1 MPGPTTWFLNIP
13 KSSASSTPFLFLSSP
28 ATPSTKGPW
37 KKSKPTAGGGNGL
50 YTASFAEQVTLE
62 DYKDYNSKTYFVS
75 KSPDKFKDIRYYPT
89 IVLYNDGEEELRIE
103 SGISLKLPEDWK
115 EQLNEHIDLLLSQR
129 F

>member
-1 MPGPTTWFLNIP
+1 MKWSVTVI
-13 KSSASSTPFLFLSSP
+13 ALFVTLVNFAQTESISIVQ
-28 ATPSTKGPW
+28 
-37 KKSKPTAGGGNGL
+37 

-75 KSPDKFKDIRYYPT
+75 KSPNEFKNIRYYPT

>member
-1 MPGPTTWFLNIP
+1 MKWIVTVI
-13 KSSASSTPFLFLSSP
+13 ALFVTVVNFAQTESISIVQ
-28 ATPSTKGPW
+28 
-37 KKSKPTAGGGNGL
+37 

-75 KSPDKFKDIRYYPT
+75 KSPDEFKNIRYYPT
-89 IVLYNDGEEELRIE
+89 IVLFNDGEEELRIE

>member
-1 MPGPTTWFLNIP
+1 MKWSVTVI
-13 KSSASSTPFLFLSSP
+13 ALFVTVAINAQTESISIVQ
-28 ATPSTKGPW
+28 
-37 KKSKPTAGGGNGL
+37 

-75 KSPDKFKDIRYYPT
+75 KSPNEFKNIRYYPT

>member
-1 MPGPTTWFLNIP
+1 MRCVIIAFFLTF
-13 KSSASSTPFLFLSSP
+13 ASFAQTESISIIQ
-28 ATPSTKGPW
+28 
-37 KKSKPTAGGGNGL
+37 

-62 DYKDYNSKTYFVS
+62 DYKDYNIETYFVS
-75 KSPDKFKDIRYYPT
+75 KSPDEFKNIKYYPT

>member
-1 MPGPTTWFLNIP
+1 MRCVIIAFFLTF
-13 KSSASSTPFLFLSSP
+13 ASFAQTESISIIQ
-28 ATPSTKGPW
+28 
-37 KKSKPTAGGGNGL
+37 

-75 KSPDKFKDIRYYPT
+75 KSPDKFKNIKYYPT

-115 EQLNEHIDLLLSQR
+115 EQLNEHIDLLLSQC

>member
-1 MPGPTTWFLNIP
+1 MKWSVTVI
-13 KSSASSTPFLFLSSP
+13 ALFVTVVSFAQTESI
-28 ATPSTKGPW
+28 SIVQ
-37 KKSKPTAGGGNGL
+37 

-75 KSPDKFKDIRYYPT
+75 KSPDEFKNIKYYPT

>member
-1 MPGPTTWFLNIP
+1 MKWSVTVI
-13 KSSASSTPFLFLSSP
+13 ALFVTVVNFAQTESISIVQ
-28 ATPSTKGPW
+28 
-37 KKSKPTAGGGNGL
+37 

-75 KSPDKFKDIRYYPT
+75 KSPDEFKNIRYYPT

-103 SGISLKLPEDWK
+103 SGISLKLPKDWK

>member
-1 MPGPTTWFLNIP
+1 MKWSVTVI
-13 KSSASSTPFLFLSSP
+13 ALFVTVAINAQTESISIVQ
-28 ATPSTKGPW
+28 
-37 KKSKPTAGGGNGL
+37 

-75 KSPDKFKDIRYYPT
+75 KSPDEFKNIRYYPT

-103 SGISLKLPEDWK
+103 SGISLKLPENWK
-115 EQLNEHIDLLLSQR
+115 EQINEHIELLLEQR

>member
-1 MPGPTTWFLNIP
+1 MKWSVTGIVLFV
-13 KSSASSTPFLFLSSP
+13 SAVNFAQTESISIVQ
-28 ATPSTKGPW
+28 
-37 KKSKPTAGGGNGL
+37 

-75 KSPDKFKDIRYYPT
+75 KSPDEFKNIRYYPT

>member
-1 MPGPTTWFLNIP
+1 MKWSVTVI
-13 KSSASSTPFLFLSSP
+13 ALFVWVVNFAQTESISIVQ
-28 ATPSTKGPW
+28 
-37 KKSKPTAGGGNGL
+37 

>member
-1 MPGPTTWFLNIP
+1 MKWSVTVI
-13 KSSASSTPFLFLSSP
+13 ALFVTVVNFAQTESISIVQ
-28 ATPSTKGPW
+28 
-37 KKSKPTAGGGNGL
+37 

-75 KSPDKFKDIRYYPT
+75 KSPDQFKNIKYYPT
-89 IVLYNDGEEELRIE
+89 IILFNDGEEELRIE

-115 EQLNEHIDLLLSQR
+115 EQINEHIDLLLQQR

>member
-1 MPGPTTWFLNIP
+1 MRCVIIAFFLTF
-13 KSSASSTPFLFLSSP
+13 ASFAQTESISIVQ
-28 ATPSTKGPW
+28 
-37 KKSKPTAGGGNGL
+37 

-75 KSPDKFKDIRYYPT
+75 KSPNEFKNIKYYPT

>member
-1 MPGPTTWFLNIP
+1 MKWSVTVI
-13 KSSASSTPFLFLSSP
+13 ALFVTVVNFAQTESISIVQ
-28 ATPSTKGPW
+28 
-37 KKSKPTAGGGNGL
+37 

-75 KSPDKFKDIRYYPT
+75 KSPNEFKNIKYYPT

-115 EQLNEHIDLLLSQR
+115 QQLNEHIDLLLSQR

>member
-1 MPGPTTWFLNIP
+1 MKWIVTEI
-13 KSSASSTPFLFLSSP
+13 ALFVSVVNFAQTESI
-28 ATPSTKGPW
+28 SIVQ
-37 KKSKPTAGGGNGL
+37 

-75 KSPDKFKDIRYYPT
+75 KSPDKFKDIKYYPT
-89 IVLYNDGEEELRIE
+89 IVLFNDGEEELRIE

>member
-1 MPGPTTWFLNIP
+1 MKWSVTVI
-13 KSSASSTPFLFLSSP
+13 ALFVTVVNFAQTESISIVQ
-28 ATPSTKGPW
+28 
-37 KKSKPTAGGGNGL
+37 

-75 KSPDKFKDIRYYPT
+75 KSPNEFKNIRYYPT

>member
-1 MPGPTTWFLNIP
+1 MRLCAIIVY
-13 KSSASSTPFLFLSSP
+13 L
-28 ATPSTKGPW
+28 ATFVSFAQTE
-37 KKSKPTAGGGNGL
+37 SISIVQ

-75 KSPDKFKDIRYYPT
+75 KSPDKFKDIKYYPT
-89 IVLYNDGEEELRIE
+89 IILFNDGEEELRIE

>member
-1 MPGPTTWFLNIP
+1 MKWSVTVI
-13 KSSASSTPFLFLSSP
+13 ALFVWVVNFAQTESISIVQ
-28 ATPSTKGPW
+28 
-37 KKSKPTAGGGNGL
+37 

-75 KSPDKFKDIRYYPT
+75 KSPDEFKNIKYYPT

>member
-1 MPGPTTWFLNIP
+1 MKWSVTVI
-13 KSSASSTPFLFLSSP
+13 ALFVTVAINAQSESI
-28 ATPSTKGPW
+28 SIVQ
-37 KKSKPTAGGGNGL
+37 

-75 KSPDKFKDIRYYPT
+75 KSPDEFKNIRYYPT

-103 SGISLKLPEDWK
+103 SGISLKLPENWK
-115 EQLNEHIDLLLSQR
+115 EQLNKHIDLLLSQR

>member
-1 MPGPTTWFLNIP
+1 MKWSVTVI
-13 KSSASSTPFLFLSSP
+13 ALFVWVVNFAQTESISIVQ
-28 ATPSTKGPW
+28 
-37 KKSKPTAGGGNGL
+37 

-75 KSPDKFKDIRYYPT
+75 KSPDKFKNIRYYPT

>member
-1 MPGPTTWFLNIP
+1 MKWSVTVI
-13 KSSASSTPFLFLSSP
+13 ALFVTVAINAQTESISIVQ
-28 ATPSTKGPW
+28 
-37 KKSKPTAGGGNGL
+37 

-75 KSPDKFKDIRYYPT
+75 KSPDEFKNIRYYPT

-103 SGISLKLPEDWK
+103 SGISLKLPENWK
-115 EQLNEHIDLLLSQR
+115 EQLNKHIDLLLSQR

>member
-1 MPGPTTWFLNIP
+1 MRCVIIAFFLTF
-13 KSSASSTPFLFLSSP
+13 ASFAQTESISIIQ
-28 ATPSTKGPW
+28 
-37 KKSKPTAGGGNGL
+37 

-75 KSPDKFKDIRYYPT
+75 KSPDEFKNIRYYPT

-103 SGISLKLPEDWK
+103 SGITLKLPEDWK